1 MQLEEVVA
9 LTHTGRVL
17 ETNEDALLRLE
28 EIPLLCIAD
37 GLGGPGVGDV
47 AAQLALEVIA
57 GQAPQLA
64 EQVRKTGLD
73 HSSRNRLALGKS
85 LAATLEK
92 ASIEVQKEAER
103 AGAPRMGASV
113 LLATLSGSDLHL
125 AHVGNCR
132 GWLYRQGEMLALTD
146 DHSVAMFQ
154 YRRGK
159 LRADELAKSPLRSRL
174 TQLVGGVAPPEPDL
188 AEVSLASGDLLVL
201 CTDGLHH
208 ALTED
213 QIAEILGSAPLPEAG
228 EQLLKAA
235 LAASGDD
242 NVSLLLA
249 RFSAG
254 GDQASLQR
262 RAEILQKVYLFQDL
276 AEPERRAIAP
286 YLERHTLLEG
296 QELFREGDP
305 GDSFYMVLSGSVRL
319 SRNNVAILEVESGS
333 HFGELSLVTEGP
345 RTVTATALET
355 TTVYRLDRAAFLE
368 LVRGMPELG
377 TRLCLALLGS
387 LGERVKVLTNRI
399 SDLERP

>member
-9 LTHTGRVL
+9 LTHAGRVL

-28 EIPLLCIAD
+28 EIPLLGIAD
-37 GLGGPGVGDV
+37 GMGGPGVGDV
-47 AAQLALEVIA
+47 AAQLALDVVAEE
-57 GQAPQLA
+57 APQLLQ
-64 EQVRKTGLD
+64 QVKKTSGD
-73 HSSRNRLALGKS
+73 HSSRNRLALGKKM
-85 LAATLEK
+85 AAILEK
-92 ASIEVQKEAER
+92 ASIEVHQEAER
-103 AGAPRMGASV
+103 SGAPRMGSSV
-113 LLATLSGSDLHL
+113 LLATLAGTDLHL

-154 YRRGK
+154 FRRGK

-188 AEVSLASGDLLVL
+188 AEVSLATGDVLLL

-208 ALTED
+208 ALSED
-213 QIAEILGSAPLPEAG
+213 QIADVLGAGPLPNAG

-235 LAASGDD
+235 LAAGGND
-242 NVSLLLA
+242 NISLILA
-249 RFSAG
+249 RFGAG
-254 GDQASLQR
+254 QDQASLQR
-262 RAEILQKVYLFQDL
+262 RAEILGKVYLFQDL

-286 YLERHTLLEG
+286 YLERHTLLPG

-305 GDSFYMVLSGSVRL
+305 GDSFYLVLSGSVRL
-319 SRNNVAILEVESGS
+319 SRNDVEILEVQPGS
-333 HFGELSLVTEGP
+333 HFGELSLVTDGP

-355 TTVYRLDRAAFLE
+355 TTVYGLGRGAFLE

-399 SDLERP
+399 SVLERS

>member
-9 LTHTGRVL
+9 LTHSGRVL

-28 EIPLLCIAD
+28 EMPLLSVAD

-47 AAQLALEVIA
+47 AARLGLEVVA
-57 GQAPQLA
+57 WEPPRLA
-64 EQVRKTGLD
+64 EQVKKTSAD
-73 HSSRNRLALGKS
+73 HSSRNRLALGKN
-85 LAATLEK
+85 LAAILEK
-92 ASIEVQKEAER
+92 ASVAVHQEADR
-103 AGAPRMGASV
+103 AGAPRMGSSV
-113 LLATLSGSDLHL
+113 LPATLAGADLHL

-159 LRADELAKSPLRSRL
+159 MRADELAKSPLRSRL

-188 AEVSLASGDLLVL
+188 AEVSLATGDVLLL

-208 ALTED
+208 ALSED
-213 QIAEILGSAPLPEAG
+213 QIAEIIGTGALPEAG
-228 EQLLKAA
+228 EKLLEAA
-235 LAASGDD
+235 LAAGGED
-242 NVSLLLA
+242 NISLILA
-249 RFSAG
+249 RFGAG
-254 GDQASLQR
+254 QDQASLQR
-262 RAEILQKVYLFQDL
+262 RAEILQKVYLFKDL

-286 YLERHTLLEG
+286 YLERHTLLPG

-305 GDSFYMVLSGSVRL
+305 GDSFYLVLSGSVRL
-319 SRNNVAILEVESGS
+319 SRNDVQILEVGPGS

-355 TTVYRLDRAAFLE
+355 TTVYGLGRSAFLD
-368 LVRGMPELG
+368 LVRGIPELG
-377 TRLCLALLGS
+377 NRLCLALLGS

-399 SDLERP
+399 SDLERT